1 MHFPKEDFVRATPE
15 SMGIESQAI
24 EKVLSAVVREQKDV
38 HSMLVL
44 RDGVLVHEQYF
55 APYAHD
61 AQHEMFSC
69 SKTFTSMLIGIAQG
83 KKLLNLQDTV
93 RSFFPEVAVEHPS
106 ANLDAMTIRD
116 LLVMGTGHAEDVS
129 GVVMRPDQPDW
140 ARVFLN
146 QPVTGIFLHKLS
158 SRKL

>member
-55 APYAHD
+55 APYARD

-69 SKTFTSMLIGIAQG
+69 SKTFTSMLLGIAQG

-93 RSFFPEVAVEHPS
+93 RSFFPEVALEHPS
-106 ANLDAMTIRD
+106 ANLDAMTVRD
-116 LLVMGTGHAEDVS
+116 LLMMGTGHAKDTWVALSQS
-129 GVVMRPDQPDW
+129 GQEDW
-140 ARVFLN
+140 AQVFLN
-146 QPVTGIFLHKLS
+146 LPV
-158 SRKL
+158 